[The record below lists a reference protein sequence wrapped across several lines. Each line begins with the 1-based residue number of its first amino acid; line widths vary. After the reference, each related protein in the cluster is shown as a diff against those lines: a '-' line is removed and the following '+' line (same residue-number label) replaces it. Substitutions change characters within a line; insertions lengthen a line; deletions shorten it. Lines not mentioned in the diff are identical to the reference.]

1 MSNIRRQSIIS
12 SLVIY
17 FGFAVG
23 LLNTYFFTRQG
34 NFTVDQYGLTTV
46 ALAIAIM
53 MASFS
58 MLAMPSYIFKFYHH
72 YNDYVPPKKNDMLTW
87 ALLVS
92 TIGFLVVMVI
102 GWALKDLVI
111 KKYGTHAPLLVQ
123 YYYWI
128 FPLGFGLTIYT
139 VLEAF
144 AWNAGKSVLTNYFR
158 EVQWRLLI
166 TVLIVLLFV
175 GVIRNFDTF
184 IKLYS
189 FSYLSIAISLFAYL
203 YFKGFI
209 QFTIRPSKVSKRL
222 CKQIM
227 IYCAFVFGSSFIFNI
242 SQVFDSFVLASLKG
256 LDVAGVFGFATII
269 TSLIQAPQR
278 GIIAAAVTH
287 LSKAWKDKNIPQLQR
302 IYQRSSINL
311 LIFACCIFLL
321 IWLNYAAAVTTFQL
335 HPTYQSG
342 AWVFFL
348 LGLTRIIDMGTGVN
362 QHMLMTSNYWRFELL
377 SGVLLLALMLPL
389 TYFFAKQMGLI
400 GPAIATLISVSIYNV
415 IRILFLWKKHRL
427 QPFSMQTLYTLLL
440 AGMCYAICYF
450 SFRNMEGFIG
460 MFVRSIAFLS
470 LYLLGVIYFNLSPD
484 VAPVWQT
491 IKKRLRLSS

>member
-17 FGFAVG
+17 FGFAIG

-46 ALAIAIM
+46 SLAIAIM
-53 MASFS
+53 MSSFS

-87 ALLVS
+87 ALLIS
-92 TIGFLVVMVI
+92 TVGFILVMLT
-102 GWALKDLVI
+102 GWGLKDLVV
-111 KKYGTHAPLLVQ
+111 KKYGTNAPLLVQ
-123 YYYWI
+123 YYYWV

-158 EVQWRLLI
+158 EVQWRLFI
-166 TVLIVLLFV
+166 TVLIVLMLV
-175 GVIRNFDTF
+175 GVIKDFNVF
-184 IKLYS
+184 IQLYS
-189 FSYLSIAISLFAYL
+189 FSYLSIAISLFVYL
-203 YFKGFI
+203 YVKGHI
-209 QFTIRPSKVSKRL
+209 HLNLKPSKVSRRL
-222 CKQIM
+222 LKQIGT
-227 IYCAFVFGSSFIFNI
+227 YCAFVFGSSFIFNI

-256 LDVAGVFGFATII
+256 LDIAGIFGFATII

-287 LSKAWKDKNIPQLQR
+287 LSKAWKDKNIPLLQR

-321 IWLNYAAAVTTFQL
+321 IWLNYADAVTTFKL
-335 HPTYQSG
+335 DPKYQSG

-348 LGLTRIIDMGTGVN
+348 LGITRIIDMGTGVN
-362 QHMLMTSNYWRFELL
+362 QHMLITSNFWRFELL
-377 SGVLLLALMLPL
+377 SGVVLLALMLPL
-389 TYFFAKQMGLI
+389 TYFLAKEIGLL
-400 GPAIATLISVSIYNV
+400 GPAIATLISVTIYNI
-415 IRILFLWKKHRL
+415 IRIIFLWKKHGL
-427 QPFSMQTLYTLLL
+427 QPFSIKTAYTLLL
-440 AGMCYAICYF
+440 AAGCYAICYLAF
-450 SFRNMEGFIG
+450 KNLEGFAG
-460 MFVRSIAFLS
+460 MFARSIVFLA
-470 LYLLGVIYFNLSPD
+470 LYVTGTIYLRLSPD
-484 VAPVWQT
+484 LEPVLQT
-491 IKKRLRLSS
+491 IKKRLRVGK